1 MKKLIATMAGLIG
14 CLLAAVPVAQA
25 ASGVDVLG
33 MRMWPAPDSTR
44 IVFDIS
50 APVEYKVFRL
60 DNPDRVVVDL
70 GNATLKTSLPS
81 PTQQDRIAQR
91 VRHGVRGQRDL
102 RVVFDVNREIEVKS
116 FQLAPNEEYGH
127 RLVIDLLK
135 PEQAPREPVV
145 TRSANA
151 PRPDAPR
158 EIVVAID
165 AGHGGEDPGARGYSG
180 VYEKVLV
187 LEIARR
193 LERLIANEP
202 GMRPVMIRDGD
213 YFISLRNR
221 TLRAREAKADIFVS
235 IHADAF
241 NDRRVRGTSLY
252 VLSQGGASSEAARW
266 LAERANAS
274 DLIGGVSLD
283 NKDNVLAS
291 VLLDLSQT
299 ATIESSFEAGEAILR
314 QMGPLGR
321 LHKPRVQQA
330 SFAVLKSPD
339 IPSVLIE
346 TAFISNP
353 DDEGRLRNPRHQQ
366 DIAEAIFRGLR
377 DYFYQ
382 YPPVGTVYAATRRHV
397 ISRGDTLSQL
407 AQQYR
412 VSVDNLRAANRLKS
426 DVLRVGQVL
435 QIPPG

>member
-1 MKKLIATMAGLIG
+1 MKKLIIAIALLITGLSVLTPG
-14 CLLAAVPVAQA
+14 AHAAEV
-25 ASGVDVLG
+25 GVQGV
-33 MRMWPAPDSTR
+33 RMWPAPDSTR
-44 IVFDIS
+44 VVFDLS
-50 APVEYKVFRL
+50 APVSYRIFRL
-60 DNPDRVVVDL
+60 DNPARVVIDL
-70 GNATLKTSLPS
+70 SNTVLKASLPT
-81 PTQQDRIAQR
+81 PARDDRFTQR

-102 RVVFDVNREIEVKS
+102 RIVLDVSGEIEVKS
-116 FQLAPNEEYGH
+116 FLLKPNQQYGH
-127 RLVIDLLK
+127 RLVVDLTG
-135 PEQAPREPVV
+135 PQGAPRAPVV
-145 TRSANA
+145 TRSAQA
-151 PRPDAPR
+151 QPEAMR
-158 EIVVAID
+158 EIVIAID

-180 VYEKVLV
+180 VYEKDLV
-187 LEIARR
+187 LAISRR
-193 LERLIANEP
+193 LEALVAREP

-221 TLRAREAKADIFVS
+221 TLKAREHKADLFVS

-241 NDRRVRGTSLY
+241 GDHRASGTSLY

-266 LAERANAS
+266 LAERENAS

-291 VLLDLSQT
+291 VLLDLSQS
-299 ATIESSFEAGEAILR
+299 ATIESSFEAGESILR

-321 LHKPRVQQA
+321 LHKPTVQQA

-353 DDEGRLRNPRHQQ
+353 NDESKLRNERHQQ
-366 DIAEAIFRGLR
+366 AVAEAIFRGLR
-377 DYFYQ
+377 DYFYKH
-382 YPPVGTVYAATRRHV
+382 PPAGTLYAANRRH
-397 ISRGDTLSQL
+397 IIARGDTLSHL

-412 VSVDNLRAANRLKS
+412 VSIDNLRSANQLKS

>member
-1 MKKLIATMAGLIG
+1 MKKLIATMAVLIG
-14 CLLAAVPVAQA
+14 CLLAAAPVVQA
-25 ASGVDVLG
+25 AGAVDVLG

-70 GNATLKTSLPS
+70 GNTTLRTSLPS
-81 PTQQDRIAQR
+81 PAQQDRIAQR
-91 VRHGVRGQRDL
+91 VRHAVRGQRDL
-102 RVVFDVNREIEVKS
+102 RVVFDVSREIEVKS
-116 FQLAPNEEYGH
+116 FQLAPNEQYGH
-127 RLVIDLLK
+127 RLVIDLVK
-135 PEQAPREPVV
+135 PQQAPREPVV
-145 TRSANA
+145 TRSAQT

-158 EIVVAID
+158 EIVIAID
-165 AGHGGEDPGARGYSG
+165 AGHGGEDPGARGFSG
-180 VYEKVLV
+180 VYEKDLV
-187 LEIARR
+187 LAIARR
-193 LERLIANEP
+193 LERLVAAEP

-221 TLRAREAKADIFVS
+221 TVRAREAKADIFVS

-241 NDRRVRGTSLY
+241 HDRRVRGSSLY

-291 VLLDLSQT
+291 VLLDLSQS
-299 ATIESSFEAGEAILR
+299 ASIEQSFEAGESILR
-314 QMGPLGR
+314 QMGPIGR

-339 IPSVLIE
+339 IPSILIE

-353 DDEGRLRNPRHQQ
+353 DDESRLRNPRHQQ

-377 DYFYQ
+377 DHFYKN
-382 YPPVGTVYAATRRHV
+382 PPPGTVYASTRRHT
-397 ISRGDTLSQL
+397 IARGDTLSQL

-412 VSVDNLRAANRLKS
+412 VSVDNLRAANQLKT